1 MPGDFRGRTSGGVP
15 IAEIARFTQPDTAPA
30 PFIELLDILDNHA
43 DIKNFR
49 TEAAKRLNLTPVH
62 NVLDVGCGIGGATF
76 QLADL
81 IGSTGR
87 VAGVD
92 ISSALID
99 VARSRAIK
107 RHCLEFHVCDACAIP
122 FPDGFFDAA
131 RSERLFLYMPDRL
144 AAIYELKRVVKPGGR
159 VCLIDTDFDC
169 TAIYSD
175 NPALTRK
182 MTSIV
187 AASIP
192 NPNSARDLPAL
203 VKKAGLRD
211 TQTEAFAVTT
221 PHEILLR
228 GMTGSLYKAAED
240 GLVPRA
246 EVDEWIAEQSSINM
260 RGDFFHLWFFVISSG
275 TV

>member
-1 MPGDFRGRTSGGVP
+1 MPKDLRGGIRGDVP
-15 IAEIARFTQPDTAPA
+15 IAEIAGFTQPDTAPEH
-30 PFIELLDILDNHA
+30 FIELLDILDNHA
-43 DIKNFR
+43 DIKKFR
-49 TEAAKRLNLTPVH
+49 AEAAKRLNLTPMHRVI
-62 NVLDVGCGIGGATF
+62 DVGCGIGGATF

-81 IGSTGR
+81 VGPAGR

-92 ISSALID
+92 ISAALID
-99 VARSRAIK
+99 VAKSRAVK
-107 RHCLEFHVCDACAIP
+107 RHGLEFHVGDACAIP
-122 FPDGFFDAA
+122 YPDGFFDAA
-131 RSERLFLYMPDRL
+131 RSERLYLYLPDRL
-144 AAIYELKRVVKPGGR
+144 AAIHELKRVVKPGGR

-169 TAIYSD
+169 TAIHSR

-203 VKKAGLRD
+203 VKKAGLRNIN
-211 TQTEAFAVTT
+211 TEAFAVTT

-246 EVDEWIAEQSSINM
+246 DVDEWIAEQYSIQM
-260 RGDFFHLWFFVISSG
+260 SGDFFHLWFFVLCSG
-275 TV
+275 MV

>member
-1 MPGDFRGRTSGGVP
+1 MPEDLRDGMRGDAP
-15 IAEIARFTQPDTAPA
+15 ITEIARFTQPDSAPEH
-30 PFIELLDILDNHA
+30 FIELLDILDNHA

-49 TEAAKRLNLTPVH
+49 AKAAKRLNLTAVH
-62 NVLDVGCGIGGATF
+62 SVLDVGCGIGGATF

-81 IGSTGR
+81 VGPTGR

-99 VARSRAIK
+99 LARSRAMN
-107 RHCLEFHVCDACAIP
+107 RQGLEFHVGDACAIP
-122 FPDGFFDAA
+122 YPDGFFDAA
-131 RSERLFLYMPDRL
+131 RSERLFLYLPDRL

-169 TAIYSD
+169 TAIHSN
-175 NPALTRK
+175 NPTLTRK

-211 TQTEAFAVTT
+211 IRTEAFAITT
-221 PHEILLR
+221 PYEILFR

-240 GLVPRA
+240 GRVPRA
-246 EVDEWIAEQSSINM
+246 EVDEWIAGQHSIHM
-260 RGDFFHLWFFVISSG
+260 SGDFFHLWLLVLCSG